1 MNISIGE
8 NIRKMRKQRG
18 VTQEA
23 LAERLSVTPQAISRW
38 ESGAGCPAIEY
49 LPELAVFFRTSI
61 DELLGVRLSERETR
75 RESIYQDIDRLE
87 DGLDP
92 EHVYDQSAVDFLREA
107 HAMFPG
113 DHRIRFA
120 LAKAL
125 IETKQDN
132 QPIKAYL
139 QEAEIILR
147 NLIRQA
153 DDQSFRFTCIC
164 QLAVLY
170 KDAWQDE
177 HGYEEIISM
186 LPSLDSCREYF
197 ITNFY
202 TGAMQKPE
210 TVLDCVLK
218 LAQWITNVLRDY
230 VAYVFSDD
238 NAGLDRKTSRFLWLI
253 DFLKEV
259 SALMDQEKA
268 LPLLLSIAVLYR
280 YAATCH
286 IAGGEEEKALDCLEE
301 MCSHIEAFC
310 TGEKKAGSISGS
322 GSPSACF
329 LLYLDHDRYDP
340 IRKNSRFLAIRSRL
354 ESLS

>member
-8 NIRKMRKQRG
+8 NIRRMRKQRG

-23 LAERLSVTPQAISRW
+23 LAERLAVTPQAISRW

-49 LPELAVFFRTSI
+49 LPELAGFFGISI
-61 DELLGVRLSERETR
+61 DELLGVRLSEREAR
-75 RESIYQDIDRLE
+75 RESIYQDIARLE

-92 EHVYDQSAVDFLREA
+92 KHVYDQSAVDFLREA

-113 DHRIRFA
+113 DHKIRFA

-125 IETKQDN
+125 IETKRDN

-147 NLIRQA
+147 DLIRQT

-170 KDAWQDE
+170 KNAWHDE
-177 HGYEEIISM
+177 HGYEEIISL
-186 LPSLDSCREYF
+186 LPALDSCREYF

-230 VAYVFSDD
+230 VAYVFPNDK
-238 NAGLDRKTSRFLWLI
+238 AGLDRKISRFLWLI
-253 DFLKEV
+253 DFLKQV
-259 SALMDQEKA
+259 STLMDHEKA
-268 LPLLLSIAVLYR
+268 LPLLLSIAALYR
-280 YAATCH
+280 YSATCH

-310 TGEKKAGSISGS
+310 TSDKKTGSVSGS

-329 LLYLDHDRYDP
+329 LLYLDQNRYNP
-340 IRKNSRFLAIRSRL
+340 IRNNSRFLAIRNRL